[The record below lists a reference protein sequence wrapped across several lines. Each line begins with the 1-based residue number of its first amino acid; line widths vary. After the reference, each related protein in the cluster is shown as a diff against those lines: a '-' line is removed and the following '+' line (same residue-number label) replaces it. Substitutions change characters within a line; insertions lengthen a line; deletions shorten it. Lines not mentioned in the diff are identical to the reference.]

1 MVLELTYGKIPG
13 CHGELLADQSHR
25 GDLSFFLKSDLIDP
39 YTGTW
44 DKELIK
50 DIYWEDDVQHILS
63 IPVEHGKEDFPAWHF
78 DTKGI
83 FSVKFAYHVLEDNRE
98 NDQTKQHGATSSM
111 MATDMSLQWP
121 GLWNSKYQPKGK
133 QFLWRLAHNSLPFK
147 LNIKRKGVKDVDTRC
162 SVCNR
167 LDEDGG
173 HCFLKCKIVK
183 KCWQTLNIESVR
195 VKLLEMTSPRDIVH
209 FVLNL
214 KGKEGATVTYL
225 LQRMNTRN
233 DPVQQQGQRKWK
245 PPPPDVIKINI
256 DCAFCVKERKG
267 AWGFVICDSAG
278 QGALAGF
285 GNLPAVHD
293 SLTTEAEACVEAL
306 NTSMAVGISQ
316 IIVEKDLTNL
326 VVALQSSSFDLA
338 PGGVIFREA
347 RRLLELDFAL
357 RCIVFVPCTCNR
369 CAHELARLGL
379 ARDPDAPIIWND
391 PLPSFV
397 NSLVDRDFT
406 DPSFGE

>member
-1 MVLELTYGKIPG
+1 
-13 CHGELLADQSHR
+13 
-25 GDLSFFLKSDLIDP
+25 
-39 YTGTW
+39 
-44 DKELIK
+44 
-50 DIYWEDDVQHILS
+50 
-63 IPVEHGKEDFPAWHF
+63 
-78 DTKGI
+78 
-83 FSVKFAYHVLEDNRE
+83 
-98 NDQTKQHGATSSM
+98 M

-183 KCWQTLNIESVR
+183 KCWQALNIESVR

-293 SLTTEAEACVEAL
+293 SLTAEAEACVEAL